1 MIAIRMGFLT
11 GRFHATPWGHHVNEG
26 VVEYPPSVWRL
37 LRSLVATFYRVFPD
51 RAHQDKGD
59 NPAVMQLKRIVAAL
73 SSPPEFYLPAAAIAH
88 TRHYDQDNGG
98 VKFFDT
104 FISVNPQETMLW
116 IWRDA
121 DLAEEDRVALS
132 EMLVSLGTF
141 GRAESWC
148 EAELLSTEDA
158 EVLLAKINGE
168 QGINSQPLAA
178 NTNLAGL
185 ETMRL
190 LLPDANAD
198 ADKLFETLL
207 TETAVM
213 RKGKQLEPTGTRW
226 VTYTRP
232 LDIFKPQRVKK
243 AIRPETKRYT
253 AARFALSS
261 AVLPSVT
268 EVLPVAEEA
277 RREVSR
283 RRSDETYSLALA
295 GKTEGGGAPLKE
307 DHAHAH
313 FWATDEDGDGRL
325 DHLTVYAPRG
335 FDADDVEALGR
346 VCVVKRHYK
355 NLPDVRLVLLG
366 LGTRDDF
373 AHVPVFRAAKRWR
386 SVTPFSLP
394 RFANR
399 GGGKPPRP
407 RDLPEAQLRRELRLR
422 GLPEPVSV
430 NLLDGYR
437 TGGRREVRWLEFQ
450 TRRLKGR
457 EGYGLAGFE
466 LKFAEEMVGPL
477 ALGFGCHFGLGLFE
491 PMTDSV

>member
-1 MIAIRMGFLT
+1 MIAIRMSFLA
-11 GRFHATPWGHHVNEG
+11 GRFHSTPWGHHVNEG
-26 VVEYPPSVWRL
+26 AVEYPPSVWRL
-37 LRSLVATFYRVFPD
+37 MRSLVATFYRAFPD
-51 RAHQDKGD
+51 RAHQDEGH
-59 NPAVMQLKRIVAAL
+59 NPAVTQLKRLLVAL
-73 SSPPEFYLPAAAIAH
+73 SSPPEFCLPNAVVAH
-88 TRHYDQDNGG
+88 TRHYDQDNKG

-104 FISVNPQETMLW
+104 FVSMNPKDEMIW
-116 IWRDA
+116 IWRDV
-121 DLAEEDRVALS
+121 DLQEEDRAALS
-132 EMLVSLGTF
+132 ELLGALGTF
-141 GRAESWC
+141 GRSESWC
-148 EAELLSTEDA
+148 EAELLSAEEADA
-158 EVLLAKINGE
+158 LLAKMNNE
-168 QGINSQPLAA
+168 QGINSRPLAM

-207 TETAVM
+207 TETAKM

-243 AIRPETKRYT
+243 AIRPEPKRYT
-253 AARFALSS
+253 VARFALSS
-261 AVLPSVT
+261 AVLPLVT
-268 EVLPVAEEA
+268 EALPFAEQTRA
-277 RREVSR
+277 KISGVRANDS
-283 RRSDETYSLALA
+283 YSLALA
-295 GKTEGGGAPLKE
+295 GKTEGEGKPLKE

-335 FDADDVEALGR
+335 FDADDLDALGR
-346 VCVVKRHYK
+346 VRVVKRRYK
-355 NLPDVRLVLLG
+355 NLPDVQLVLLG
-366 LGTRDDF
+366 LGGREDF
-373 AHVPVFRAAKRWR
+373 ADAQVFREAKRWR

-394 RFANR
+394 RFAAR
-399 GGGKPPRP
+399 GGGHPARP

-430 NLLDGYR
+430 VPLKGYR

-450 TRRLKGR
+450 TRRFNGR

-466 LKFAEEMVGPL
+466 LEFAAALAGPL

-491 PMTDSV
+491 PVRD

>member
-37 LRSLVATFYRVFPD
+37 LRSLVATFCRVFPD

-59 NPAVMQLKRIVAAL
+59 NLAVTQLKRIVSAL
-73 SSPPEFYLPAAAIAH
+73 SSPPEFYLPAAAVAH

-116 IWRDA
+116 IWRDV
-121 DLAEEDRVALS
+121 DLMEEDRAALS
-132 EMLVSLGTF
+132 ELLVSLGTF

-148 EAELLSTEDA
+148 EAELLSAEDTA
-158 EVLLAKINGE
+158 ALLAKPNGE

-178 NTNLAGL
+178 NTSLAGL

-207 TETAVM
+207 TETAKM
-213 RKGKQLEPTGTRW
+213 RKSKQLEPMGTRW

-232 LDIFKPQRVKK
+232 LDIFRPQRKKK
-243 AIRPETKRYT
+243 AVRPETKRYT
-253 AARFALSS
+253 VARFALSS

-268 EVLPVAEEA
+268 EALPVAEVA
-277 RREVSR
+277 RFAVSSLR
-283 RRSDETYSLALA
+283 ANETYSLALA
-295 GKTEGGGAPLKE
+295 GKAEGEGVPLKE

-313 FWATDEDGDGRL
+313 FWATDEDADGRL

-335 FDADDVEALGR
+335 FDADDVDALGR
-346 VCVVKRHYK
+346 VRVVKRQYK

-373 AHVPVFRAAKRWR
+373 AHVSVFRVAKRWR

-430 NLLDGYR
+430 KLLDGYR

-466 LKFAEEMVGPL
+466 LEFAEETAGPL

-491 PMTDSV
+491 PLSDSV

>member
-168 QGINSQPLAA
+168 QRISSQPLAA

-283 RRSDETYSLALA
+283 RRSDRKS
-295 GKTEGGGAPLKE
+295 
-307 DHAHAH
+307 
-313 FWATDEDGDGRL
+313 
-325 DHLTVYAPRG
+325 
-335 FDADDVEALGR
+335 
-346 VCVVKRHYK
+346 VV
-355 NLPDVRLVLLG
+355 
-366 LGTRDDF
+366 
-373 AHVPVFRAAKRWR
+373 
-386 SVTPFSLP
+386 
-394 RFANR
+394 
-399 GGGKPPRP
+399 
-407 RDLPEAQLRRELRLR
+407 
-422 GLPEPVSV
+422 
-430 NLLDGYR
+430 
-437 TGGRREVRWLEFQ
+437 
-450 TRRLKGR
+450 
-457 EGYGLAGFE
+457 
-466 LKFAEEMVGPL
+466 
-477 ALGFGCHFGLGLFE
+477 
-491 PMTDSV
+491 

>member
-59 NPAVMQLKRIVAAL
+59 NPAVAQLKRIVAAL
-73 SSPPEFYLPAAAIAH
+73 SSPPEFYLPNAAVAH

-104 FISVNPQETMLW
+104 FVSVNPQETMLW
-116 IWRDA
+116 IWRDV
-121 DLAEEDRVALS
+121 DLTEEDRATLS
-132 EMLVSLGTF
+132 ELLISLGTF

-148 EAELLSTEDA
+148 EANLLSAEDA
-158 EVLLAKINGE
+158 DALLVKLNDE
-168 QGINSQPLAA
+168 QGINSQPLAMS
-178 NTNLAGL
+178 TNLAGL

-207 TETAVM
+207 TETAKM
-213 RKGKQLEPTGTRW
+213 RKGKQLEPSGTRW
-226 VTYTRP
+226 VTYMRP

-243 AIRPETKRYT
+243 VMRPEAKHYT
-253 AARFALSS
+253 VARFALSS

-268 EVLPVAEEA
+268 EALPFAEQA
-277 RREVSR
+277 RAALSSLRA
-283 RRSDETYSLALA
+283 DETYSLALA
-295 GKTEGGGAPLKE
+295 GKTEGEGVPLKE
-307 DHAHAH
+307 DHAHGH
-313 FWATDEDGDGRL
+313 FWATDEDADGRL
-325 DHLTVYAPRG
+325 DHLTIYAPRG
-335 FDADDVEALGR
+335 FDADDVDALGR
-346 VCVVKRHYK
+346 VRVVKRHDK

-366 LGTRDDF
+366 LGERDDF
-373 AHVPVFRAAKRWR
+373 AHVPLFRAAQRWR

-422 GLPEPVSV
+422 GFPEPVSV
-430 NLLDGYR
+430 TPLSGYQ

-466 LKFAEEMVGPL
+466 LEFAEEMAGPL
-477 ALGFGCHFGLGLFE
+477 ALGFGSHFGLGLFE
-491 PMTDSV
+491 PVPDSA

>member
-1 MIAIRMGFLT
+1 MIAIRMRFLA
-11 GRFHATPWGHHVNEG
+11 GRFHSTPWGHHVNEG
-26 VVEYPPSVWRL
+26 AIEYPPSVWRL
-37 LRSLVATFYRVFPD
+37 MRSLVATFYRAFPD
-51 RAHQDKGD
+51 RAHQDEGR
-59 NPAVMQLKRIVAAL
+59 NPAVMQLKRLLAAF
-73 SSPPEFYLPAAAIAH
+73 SSPPEFYLPNAAVAH
-88 TRHYDQDNGG
+88 TRHYDQDNRG

-104 FISVNPQETMLW
+104 FVSVNPKDEILW
-116 IWRDA
+116 IWRDV
-121 DLAEEDRVALS
+121 DLHEEDRATLS
-132 EMLVSLGTF
+132 ELLGALGTF

-148 EAELLSTEDA
+148 EAELLSA
-158 EVLLAKINGE
+158 EEASALLAKMSGE
-168 QGINSQPLAA
+168 QGINSRPLAT

-190 LLPDANAD
+190 LLPDANAN

-207 TETAVM
+207 TETAKM

-243 AIRPETKRYT
+243 AVKSETKRYT
-253 AARFALSS
+253 VARFALSS

-268 EVLPVAEEA
+268 EALPFAEQGRA
-277 RREVSR
+277 SLSSLRA
-283 RRSDETYSLALA
+283 DETYSLALA
-295 GKTEGGGAPLKE
+295 GKTEGEGVPLKE

-313 FWATDEDGDGRL
+313 FWTTDEDVDGRL

-335 FDADDVEALGR
+335 FDADDMDALGHVR
-346 VCVVKRHYK
+346 VVKRHYK

-366 LGTRDDF
+366 LGGRDDF
-373 AHVPVFRAAKRWR
+373 AHVPLFRAARRWR

-430 NLLDGYR
+430 TALSGYQ

-450 TRRLKGR
+450 TRRFNG
-457 EGYGLAGFE
+457 EQGNGLAGFE
-466 LKFAEEMVGPL
+466 LEFAEETAGPL

-491 PMTDSV
+491 PVRD

>member
-59 NPAVMQLKRIVAAL
+59 NPAVTQLKRIVVAL
-73 SSPPEFYLPAAAIAH
+73 SSPPEFYLPNAAVAH
-88 TRHYDQDNGG
+88 TRHYDQDSGG

-104 FISVNPQETMLW
+104 FVSVNPQETMLW
-116 IWRDA
+116 IWRDV
-121 DLAEEDRVALS
+121 DLTEEDRATLS
-132 EMLVSLGTF
+132 ELLISLGTF

-148 EAELLSTEDA
+148 EAELLSAAEADA
-158 EVLLAKINGE
+158 LLANMNGE

-178 NTNLAGL
+178 NINLVGL

-207 TETAVM
+207 TETAKM
-213 RKGKQLEPTGTRW
+213 RKSKQLEPTGTRW

-232 LDIFKPQRVKK
+232 LDIFRPQRMKK
-243 AIRPETKRYT
+243 AVIPETKHYT
-253 AARFALSS
+253 VARFALSS

-268 EVLPVAEEA
+268 EALPFAEQA
-277 RREVSR
+277 RAAVSSR
-283 RRSDETYSLALA
+283 RADETYSLALA
-295 GKTEGGGAPLKE
+295 GKMEGEGVPLKE

-313 FWATDEDGDGRL
+313 FWATDEDADGRL

-335 FDADDVEALGR
+335 FDADDVGALGR
-346 VCVVKRHYK
+346 VRVVKRHYK

-366 LGTRDDF
+366 LGTRGDF
-373 AHVPVFRAAKRWR
+373 AHVPLFRAAKRWR

-430 NLLDGYR
+430 KSRDGYR

-466 LKFAEEMVGPL
+466 LEFAEETAGPL
-477 ALGFGCHFGLGLFE
+477 SLGFGCHFGLGLFE
-491 PMTDSV
+491 PV

>member
-1 MIAIRMGFLT
+1 MIAIRMRFLT

-26 VVEYPPSVWRL
+26 VVEYPPSVWRM
-37 LRSLVATFYRVFPD
+37 LRSLVATFYRAFPD
-51 RAHQDKGD
+51 RAHQDEGR
-59 NPAVMQLKRIVAAL
+59 NPSVTQLKRLLAAL
-73 SSPPEFYLPAAAIAH
+73 SSPPEFYLPNATVAH
-88 TRHYDQDNGG
+88 TRHYDQDNRS

-104 FISVNPQETMLW
+104 FVSVNPKDEMLW

-121 DLAEEDRVALS
+121 DLRKEDRAALA
-132 EMLVSLGTF
+132 ELLGALGTF

-148 EAELLSTEDA
+148 EADLLSAEDA
-158 EVLLAKINGE
+158 NALLAKVNDE
-168 QGINSQPLAA
+168 RGINSQPLAT

-207 TETAVM
+207 TETAKM

-232 LDIFKPQRVKK
+232 LDIFKPQRARK
-243 AIRPETKRYT
+243 AIGPETKHYT
-253 AARFALSS
+253 VARFALSS
-261 AVLPSVT
+261 TVLPLVT
-268 EVLPVAEEA
+268 EALPIAEMA
-277 RREVSR
+277 RFAVSSQR
-283 RRSDETYSLALA
+283 ADESYSLALA
-295 GKTEGGGAPLKE
+295 GKTEGEGKPLRE
-307 DHAHAH
+307 AHAHAH
-313 FWATDEDGDGRL
+313 FWATDEDADGRL

-335 FDADDVEALGR
+335 FDADDVDALGR
-346 VCVVKRHYK
+346 VRVVKRHYK
-355 NLPDVRLVLLG
+355 NLPDVRMVLLG
-366 LGTRDDF
+366 LGGRDDF

-394 RFANR
+394 RFATR
-399 GGGKPPRP
+399 GGGKRARP

-422 GLPEPVSV
+422 GLPEPISV
-430 NLLDGYR
+430 TPLDGYR
-437 TGGRREVRWLEFQ
+437 AGGKREVRWLEFQ
-450 TRRLKGR
+450 TRRFKGE

-466 LKFAEEMVGPL
+466 LEFAEETTGPL

-491 PMTDSV
+491 PVRD